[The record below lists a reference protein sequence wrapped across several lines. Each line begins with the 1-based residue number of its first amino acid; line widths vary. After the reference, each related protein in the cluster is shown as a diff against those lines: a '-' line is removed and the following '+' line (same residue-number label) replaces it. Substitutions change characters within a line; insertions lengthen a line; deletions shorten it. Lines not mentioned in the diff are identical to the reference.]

1 MKFKHN
7 PRDIDKPLIEEEEF
21 LFAPIYLILGILII
35 LFILFLIEVLL

>member
-1 MKFKHN
+1 MFTKVKMKFTNKE
-7 PRDIDKPLIEEEEF
+7 KEF